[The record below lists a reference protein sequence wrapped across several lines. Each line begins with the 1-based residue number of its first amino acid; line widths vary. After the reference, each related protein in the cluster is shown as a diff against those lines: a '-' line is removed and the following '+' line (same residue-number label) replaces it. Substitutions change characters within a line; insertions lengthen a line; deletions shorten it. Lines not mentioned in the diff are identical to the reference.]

1 MAGCCGA
8 RWPLPVH
15 HNAAMSKV
23 SSFAHSAFPGEIT
36 AARSVS
42 RKPWPAAVAGLLWLA
57 AGLGGGYW
65 VLQAWGRSPVTPVP
79 AAVSLPPVV
88 DSALLARALGAMP
101 AAAPVAEAA
110 PPAASRYLL
119 QGVVAVGTARGAA
132 LIAVDGQPARPFG
145 LGAEVAAGLVLQA
158 VSARQVRLGPDLQG
172 PASLTLDMPP
182 TPGS

>member
-1 MAGCCGA
+1 MF
-8 RWPLPVH
+8 
-15 HNAAMSKV
+15 KE
-23 SSFAHSAFPGEIT
+23 SSFARSAFPGDAT

-42 RKPWPAAVAGLLWLA
+42 RRPWPAAIAGLLWLA
-57 AGLGGGYW
+57 AGLVGGYW

-88 DSALLARALGAMP
+88 DAALLARALGAMP

-119 QGVVAVGTARGAA
+119 QGVVAVGTERGAA

-158 VSARQVRLGPDLQG
+158 VSAKQVRLGPALQG